1 MERLAWIRDLV
12 DHQKDNVRYSQSS
25 VDIRAKRLSSVALL
39 KQGSQKGPF
48 RRS

>member
-12 DHQKDNVRYSQSS
+12 DHQKDNVRHSLSS
-25 VDIRAKRLSSVALL
+25 VDRRAKRLSSVALL
-39 KQGSQKGPF
+39 TQESQTAPF